1 MNRISIIGSVGIPA
15 TYGGFETLVEY
26 LTKELSSLFDI
37 TVYCSGKVY
46 RQKLEKHNGVKLKY
60 INLKANGIQSIL
72 YDIISL
78 AKALKHSD
86 TILIL
91 GVSGCIALPLVK
103 LFSKVK
109 IITNIDG
116 LEWKRDKWNIGIKRF
131 LRYSEFLAVKFSDV
145 VVGDNKVIVDYVK
158 ENYNVNAKLIA
169 YGADHVTKEKLSLD
183 TINKYRVL
191 DKKYAFKVCRI
202 EPENNVH
209 IILEAFREYK
219 KLNLVIIGNWGNSE
233 YGKKLKDEYKN
244 CNNIILIDPI
254 YNQEQLNQFRS
265 NCFIYIHGHSAGGTN
280 PSLVEAMYL
289 GLPIVSYDVQYNRE
303 TTGGLAEY
311 FKNKSELI
319 NILETIKEEKIT
331 SLKCNIRKYAC
342 DNYTWSIIAKKYGKL
357 F

>member
-15 TYGGFETLVEY
+15 TYGGFETLIEY
-26 LTKELSSLFDI
+26 LTKEVSSLFDI
-37 TVYCSGKVY
+37 TVYCSGKAY
-46 RQKLEKHNGVKLKY
+46 RQKLETHNGAKLKY

-78 AKALKHSD
+78 VKALKHSD

-116 LEWKRDKWNIGIKRF
+116 LEWKRDKWNLVIKRF
-131 LRYSEFLAVKFSDV
+131 LIYSEYLAVKYSDV

-158 ENYNVNAKLIA
+158 EKYSVDAKLIA
-169 YGADHVTKEKLSLD
+169 YGADHVTKEIITLE
-183 TINKYRVL
+183 TISKYRFL

-209 IILEAFREYK
+209 IILEVFKEYE
-219 KLNLVIIGNWGNSE
+219 KLKLVIVGNWANSE
-233 YGKKLKDEYKN
+233 YGTKLKEKYKQY
-244 CNNIILIDPI
+244 NNIFLIDPI
-254 YNQEQLNQFRS
+254 YDQQLLNQLRS

-289 GLPIVSYDVQYNRE
+289 ELPIIAYDVQYNRE
-303 TTGGLAEY
+303 TTGNLAEY
-311 FKNKSELI
+311 FKNKYELI
-319 NILETIKEEKIT
+319 NILEAISEKKIT
-331 SLKCNIRKYAC
+331 SLKYSIKKYAC
-342 DNYTWSIIAKKYGKL
+342 DNYTWSIIAKKYGQL

>member
-26 LTKELSSLFDI
+26 LTNELSRLFDI
-37 TVYCSGKVY
+37 TVYCSAKSY
-46 RQKLEKHNGVKLKY
+46 RQKLETHNGVKLKY

-78 AKALKHSD
+78 VKALKHSD

-116 LEWKRDKWNIGIKRF
+116 LEWRRDKWNLGIKRF
-131 LRYSEFLAVKFSDV
+131 LRYSEYLAVKYSDV

-158 ENYNVNAKLIA
+158 EKYNIDAKLIA
-169 YGADHVTKEKLSLD
+169 YGADHVTKENITLE
-183 TINKYRVL
+183 TINKYRFL
-191 DKKYAFKVCRI
+191 NEKYAFKVCRI

-209 IILEAFREYK
+209 IILEAFREFE
-219 KLNLVIIGNWGNSE
+219 KLNLVIVGNWDNSE
-233 YGKKLKDEYKN
+233 YGKKLKEEYNK
-244 CNNIILIDPI
+244 CNNIFLIDPI
-254 YNQEQLNQFRS
+254 YDQQLLNQFRS

-289 GLPIVSYDVQYNRE
+289 GLPIIAYDVKYNRE
-303 TTGGLAEY
+303 TTGCLAEY
-311 FKNKSELI
+311 FENKSELI
-319 NILETIKEEKIT
+319 NILETISEEKFT
-331 SLKCNIRKYAC
+331 SLKYNIKKYAS
-342 DNYTWSIIAKKYGKL
+342 DNYTWSNIANKYGQL